1 MPNKLKPEK
10 KKKKNGMLVTVQPT
24 LRHFDD
30 VFSMSQD

>member
-1 MPNKLKPEK
+1 MPNKLKPE